1 MRHSDG
7 LRERRPA
14 QLKMKDQKD
23 ITDRQVA
30 DPVIEL
36 PERSAR
42 PEDTIQNIP
51 QDAIYNGTHS
61 STE

>member
-1 MRHSDG
+1 
-7 LRERRPA
+7 
-14 QLKMKDQKD
+14 MKDQKD